1 MSNFGSHF
9 GSHFGSSGSD
19 FGSDFRID
27 DTDLFLP
34 SLTEEEDESAFV
46 ADIEVVDELDF
57 EAIDDAPWV
66 AAPVATRE
74 APTETGGTATSD
86 PFAAFVRIVEVAA
99 AAAGATAGSIAVL
112 SAGLGA
118 KRGDQGDDAT
128 PALAGSEQ
136 IGAWRAVL
144 RGEDNDL
151 GVCGSLPLDE
161 WAAQLTASAMGDVTR
176 APAVRRELRA
186 RGVAAFGVFT
196 RAA

>member
-1 MSNFGSHF
+1 M
-9 GSHFGSSGSD
+9 
-19 FGSDFRID
+19 SDFRID

-46 ADIEVVDELDF
+46 AEIEVVDELDF
-57 EAIDDAPWV
+57 EAIDDACV
-66 AAPVATRE
+66 SAPVAT
-74 APTETGGTATSD
+74 AGSSPETAGTAAND

-99 AAAGATAGSIAVL
+99 AAAGAAAESIAAL
-112 SAGLGA
+112 STGLGPGG
-118 KRGDQGDDAT
+118 GDPGGNAT
-128 PALAGSEQ
+128 PALAGSDQ

-144 RGEDNDL
+144 RGDAHDF

-161 WAAQLTASAMGDVTR
+161 WAAQLAASAMGDVTR

-196 RAA
+196 RPA